1 MDEEIKQSGIVLDGV
16 DTYGK
21 GRWIKFEG
29 KNTNP
34 EGYLENAQRLVA
46 LAQNTPWYKFDSA
59 SSKLERGDIY
69 VFVDNNGEPHIQVE
83 TRGDKIGIV
92 EGTVEDAGALG
103 TVEEEYIDMSISF
116 LEKNED
122 IEGSK
127 EWLELAEES
136 KYLYARNRK
145 IDECNERLTECARK
159 IDNGEFK
166 AEDVPTFIKD
176 LSFLKNGNWVVKPEL
191 EERLYKIKG
200 ILAEHYKCS
209 EEEIAIGDVNFAE
222 TQLTRVPYKVIL
234 GNAYFDDS
242 QIEDLGQL
250 EIIEGDAS
258 FICSKVKQAN
268 KLRYIGGDA
277 RFDFSQIEELEQLES
292 IGGSAYFNYSNV
304 KRLGKLERIGGH
316 ANFSFSPIE
325 DLGELRS
332 IGGYAVLCG
341 PKLKCLKNL
350 ENVGGTLGIINN
362 TRIEDEDLG
371 QLKNIE
377 RFVYSD
383 DHRFSKGGTDEV
395 DLYTLFD
402 ELDISAKYD
411 YGFDEAY
418 ADFVTI
424 CCIFEDESEIIKK
437 IDDGEFTVGD
447 VPTFIEEYIKGINQY
462 KSHNAPN
469 HYDGSV
475 HYYNTFMRHM
485 QNRAW
490 QIRKVLAEYY
500 KCSEEEIDIGGRCS
514 GAKTKVIFA
523 DHYYPSEIKNL
534 EQLEYIVGDAY
545 FDENVE
551 GLGNLREIRGDADLR
566 KLNLKDFGKLERV
579 DGTVHLNDSQI
590 DILNQLRVAGGIAG
604 STKLKE
610 EYKKRIRE
618 KNTGGHNAIK
628 GQDIGEAGFGV
639 GVEACNEANGFI
651 DKAMHDIDLF
661 WTVEGSIDDDNF

>member
-1 MDEEIKQSGIVLDGV
+1 M
-16 DTYGK
+16 
-21 GRWIKFEG
+21 
-29 KNTNP
+29 
-34 EGYLENAQRLVA
+34 
-46 LAQNTPWYKFDSA
+46 
-59 SSKLERGDIY
+59 
-69 VFVDNNGEPHIQVE
+69 
-83 TRGDKIGIV
+83 
-92 EGTVEDAGALG
+92 
-103 TVEEEYIDMSISF
+103 
-116 LEKNED
+116 
-122 IEGSK
+122 
-127 EWLELAEES
+127 
-136 KYLYARNRK
+136 
-145 IDECNERLTECARK
+145 
-159 IDNGEFK
+159 
-166 AEDVPTFIKD
+166 
-176 LSFLKNGNWVVKPEL
+176 VKPEL

-209 EEEIAIGDVNFAE
+209 EEEIAIGDVNFAG

-234 GNAYFDDS
+234 GNAYFGHS

-277 RFDFSQIEELEQLES
+277 KFDSSQIEELEQLES

-332 IGGYAVLCG
+332 IGGSAVLCG

-362 TRIEDEDLG
+362 TRIEDKDLER
-371 QLKNIE
+371 LKNIGK
-377 RFVYSD
+377 FVYRD
-383 DHRFSKGGTDEV
+383 NHRFFKGGTDEV
-395 DLYTLFD
+395 DLDTLLD
-402 ELDISAKYD
+402 DLDIRAKYD
-411 YGFDEAY
+411 YGFDRDY
-418 ADFVTI
+418 VDFATI
-424 CCIFEDESEIIKK
+424 CWIFEDESEIIKK

-447 VPTFIEEYIKGINQY
+447 VPTFIEEYIKGINQF
-462 KSHNAPN
+462 KSHESTYY
-469 HYDGSV
+469 YDD
-475 HYYNTFMRHM
+475 TFMRHM

-514 GAKTKVIFA
+514 GAETKVIFA
-523 DHYYPSEIKNL
+523 DHYYPSEIKDL

-545 FDENVE
+545 FDKNVE
-551 GLGNLREIRGDADLR
+551 GLGNLREIRGDVDLR
-566 KLNLKDFGKLERV
+566 KLNLKDFGKLKRV
-579 DGTVHLNDSQI
+579 DGTIHLNDSQI

-610 EYKKRIRE
+610 EYKKRIRA
-618 KNTGGHNAIK
+618 KNTGGHNAIE

-639 GVEACNEANGFI
+639 GVEECDEANGFL

-661 WTVEGSIDDDNF
+661 WTVEDSIIDDDNF

>member
-1 MDEEIKQSGIVLDGV
+1 MNEEIKQSGIVLDGV

-46 LAQNTPWYKFDSA
+46 LAQNTPWYKFESA
-59 SSKLERGDIY
+59 SSELELGDIY
-69 VFVDNNGEPHIQVE
+69 VFVDNNGEPHIQVT
-83 TRGDKIGIV
+83 TRGDKISV
-92 EGTVEDAGALG
+92 VKGTVEDDGGLG
-103 TVEEEYIDMSISF
+103 TVEEEYIDMSIPF
-116 LEKNED
+116 LERNKD

-127 EWLELAEES
+127 VWLEIAEQD

-166 AEDVPTFIKD
+166 AEDVPAFIKD

-209 EEEIAIGDVNFAE
+209 EEEIAIGDVNFAG

-234 GNAYFDDS
+234 GNAYFGHS

-277 RFDFSQIEELEQLES
+277 KFDSSQIEELEQLES

-332 IGGYAVLCG
+332 IGGDAVLCG
-341 PKLKCLKNL
+341 PKLESLKNL

-362 TRIEDEDLG
+362 TRIEDKDLER
-371 QLKNIE
+371 LKNIGK
-377 RFVYSD
+377 FVYRD
-383 DHRFSKGGTDEV
+383 NHRFFKGGTDEV
-395 DLYTLFD
+395 DLDTLLD
-402 ELDISAKYD
+402 DLDIRAKYD
-411 YGFDEAY
+411 YGFDRDY
-418 ADFVTI
+418 VDFATI
-424 CCIFEDESEIIKK
+424 CWIFEDESEIIKK

-447 VPTFIEEYIKGINQY
+447 VPTFIEEYIKGINQF
-462 KSHNAPN
+462 KSHESTYY
-469 HYDGSV
+469 YDD
-475 HYYNTFMRHM
+475 TFMRHM

-514 GAKTKVIFA
+514 GAETKVIFA
-523 DHYYPSEIKNL
+523 DHYYPSEIKDL

-545 FDENVE
+545 FDKNVE
-551 GLGNLREIRGDADLR
+551 GLGNLREIRGDVDLR
-566 KLNLKDFGKLERV
+566 NLNLKDFGKLERV

-618 KNTGGHNAIK
+618 KNTRGHNAIE

-639 GVEACNEANGFI
+639 GVEECDEANGFL

-661 WTVEGSIDDDNF
+661 WTVEDSIIDDDNF

>member
-1 MDEEIKQSGIVLDGV
+1 MNEEIKQSGIVLDGV

-34 EGYLENAQRLVA
+34 EEYLENAQRLVA
-46 LAQNTPWYKFDSA
+46 LAQNTPWYKFESA
-59 SSKLERGDIY
+59 SSELAQGDIY
-69 VFVDNNGEPHIQVE
+69 VFVDNNGEPHIQVK
-83 TRGDKIGIV
+83 TRGDKISIV
-92 EGTVEDAGALG
+92 KGTREDYGEEEM
-103 TVEEEYIDMSISF
+103 EEEYTDMAISF
-116 LEKNED
+116 LKRNKN

-127 EWLELAEES
+127 EWLEIAEED
-136 KYLYARNRK
+136 KYLYARKRK

-166 AEDVPTFIKD
+166 AEDVPAFIKD
-176 LSFLKNGNWVVKPEL
+176 LGFLKNGNWVVKPEL

-209 EEEIAIGDVNFAE
+209 EEEIAIGDVNFAG

-234 GNAYFDDS
+234 GNAYFGHS

-277 RFDFSQIEELEQLES
+277 KFDSSQIEELEQLES
-292 IGGSAYFNYSNV
+292 IGGS
-304 KRLGKLERIGGH
+304 
-316 ANFSFSPIE
+316 
-325 DLGELRS
+325 
-332 IGGYAVLCG
+332 AVLCG

-362 TRIEDEDLG
+362 TRIEDKDLER
-371 QLKNIE
+371 LKNIGK
-377 RFVYSD
+377 FVYRD
-383 DHRFSKGGTDEV
+383 NHRFFKGGTDEV
-395 DLYTLFD
+395 DLDTLLD
-402 ELDISAKYD
+402 DLDIMAKYD
-411 YGFDEAY
+411 YGFDRDY
-418 ADFVTI
+418 VDFATI
-424 CCIFEDESEIIKK
+424 CWIFEDESEIIKK

-447 VPTFIEEYIKGINQY
+447 VPTFIEEYIKGINQF
-462 KSHNAPN
+462 KSHESTYY
-469 HYDGSV
+469 YDD
-475 HYYNTFMRHM
+475 TFMRHM

-514 GAKTKVIFA
+514 GAETKVIFA
-523 DHYYPSEIKNL
+523 DHYYPSEIKDL

-545 FDENVE
+545 FDKNVE
-551 GLGNLREIRGDADLR
+551 GLGNLREIRGDVDLR
-566 KLNLKDFGKLERV
+566 KLNLKDFGKLKRV

-610 EYKKRIRE
+610 EYKKRIRA
-618 KNTGGHNAIK
+618 KNTGGHNAIE

-639 GVEACNEANGFI
+639 GVEECDEANGFL

-661 WTVEGSIDDDNF
+661 WTVEDSIIDDDNF